1 MPLTISVLGKDFF
14 DPKTNRFIT
23 VKPQKLVLEHSLLS
37 ISKWE
42 MKWHKPYLTKE
53 PKSEEENFD
62 YIRCMC
68 ITKPSDPN
76 VFLALTRENIQDIAV
91 YIADPMTAT
100 TFHNRD
106 QKPSREIIT
115 NELIYFW
122 MANFSIPFDP
132 CQKWHLNRLMTL
144 IEVASI
150 KNQPPKKM
158 SQRDILNQNASLNA
172 IRRAK
177 YGTKG

>member
-1 MPLTISVLGKDFF
+1 MPLTITVPERDFY
-14 DPKTNRFIT
+14 DPKANRFIT
-23 VKPQKLVLEHSLLS
+23 VKQQRLVMEHSLLS
-37 ISKWE
+37 LAKWE
-42 MKWHKPYLTKE
+42 MKWHKPYLSRE

-68 ITKPSDPN
+68 LTEPSDPN
-76 VFLALTRENIQDIAV
+76 VFYALSQDNIKS
-91 YIADPMTAT
+91 IADYISNPMTAT

-106 QKPSREIIT
+106 KRPSREIIT

-122 MANFSIPFDP
+122 MTSFNIPFDP

-150 KNQPPKKM
+150 KNQPSKKM
-158 SQRDILNQNASLNA
+158 SKRDILSQNAALNA
-172 IRRAK
+172 ARRAK
-177 YGTKG
+177 YGTLG